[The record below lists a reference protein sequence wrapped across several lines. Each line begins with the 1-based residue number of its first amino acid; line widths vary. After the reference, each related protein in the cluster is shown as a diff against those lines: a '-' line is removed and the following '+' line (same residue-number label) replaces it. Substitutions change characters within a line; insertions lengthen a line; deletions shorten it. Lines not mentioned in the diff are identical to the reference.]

1 MRIDLLKTTPDRAG
15 RYWITLETGE
25 KMGLYRQ
32 TVEDFAL
39 YSGKE
44 LSDEEWKAMRDHA
57 GQMSAKMRAVRIVSA
72 SSVSKRDLE
81 ERLVRKGEAPRQ
93 AKEAV
98 RWMEDLH
105 LVNDRNTAEQVVH
118 SCISKGYGLQRAKQA
133 LYEKRIPREYWDEA
147 LKDYPDQM
155 EKILSFL
162 RSRLDEDS
170 DSREV
175 KKAVDALLRRGHSYG
190 TTAASRTRSARTP
203 APSWPPRP
211 PRPSRPTCTPPT
223 RA

>member
-1 MRIDLLKTTPDRAG
+1 MMRIESLKTTPDRAG

-25 KMGLYRQ
+25 KMPLYRQ

-44 LSDEEWKAMRDHA
+44 LSDEEWQALQEQA

-81 ERLVRKGEAPRQ
+81 DRLVRKGEDPEQ
-93 AKEAV
+93 AKQAV
-98 RWMEDLH
+98 QWMEDLH

-133 LYEKRIPREYWDEA
+133 LYEKRIPKEYWDEA
-147 LKDYPDQM
+147 LSDYPDQSEFIQNHLRKIDAND
-155 EKILSFL
+155 EKQ
-162 RSRLDEDS
+162 
-170 DSREV
+170 V

-190 TTAASRTRSARTP
+190 IIRQVLSELSFDTEDYFED
-203 APSWPPRP
+203 
-211 PRPSRPTCTPPT
+211 
-223 RA
+223 